1 MASFDPFAA
10 QLFLE
15 NDFVAA
21 PAGQRLDI
29 VNPATLEKEGRIAA
43 MATADL
49 APVIARANAA
59 QKGWAQVDAKSRAA
73 LLHKVANSIAEGNL
87 RPVAELMTREMGK
100 PYPEAMGE
108 LANVAPIFRYYAELA
123 RDDGGHVAGTTQIG
137 SFQYAR
143 YFPYGVSVHIMPF
156 NFPILLMC
164 WTVAASLAAGNAV
177 IVKPAEATSLCTLK
191 FMEHFQAL
199 PPGLVSCVT
208 GSGETAQALIQSP
221 DTHVVAFTG
230 GVETGRRVNVACA
243 ELMKPCIIE
252 AGGNDPMIVMDSAP
266 LDVAASGAV
275 TAAFHLS
282 GQICTSAERFFV
294 HEKIHDDF
302 VAEFVRRTKA
312 LRIGNGLG
320 KTEIGPLVS
329 EAARAKVMRLVEE
342 AVADGAKV
350 HCGGRIPPAHN
361 TGWFYEPTI
370 LTGVTPEMAIMQSE
384 VFGPVAPICKV
395 HDLDEALAFANRS
408 RFGLGASIFTTRLDE
423 AMEAAER
430 FESGM
435 VWVNNPLIDND
446 ALPFGGWKLSGL
458 GRELGR
464 LGLNAFRQAKMVIV
478 DHQPRIQSWWY
489 PYPDDVF
496 HPDAA
501 KVIK

>member
-1 MASFDPFAA
+1 
-10 QLFLE
+10 
-15 NDFVAA
+15 
-21 PAGQRLDI
+21 
-29 VNPATLEKEGRIAA
+29 
-43 MATADL
+43 
-49 APVIARANAA
+49 
-59 QKGWAQVDAKSRAA
+59 
-73 LLHKVANSIAEGNL
+73 
-87 RPVAELMTREMGK
+87 
-100 PYPEAMGE
+100 MGE

-137 SFQYAR
+137 SFQYAK

-191 FMEHFQAL
+191 FMEHFRAL

-208 GSGETAQALIQSP
+208 GGGETAQALIQSP

-243 ELMKPCIIE
+243 ELMKPCVIE
-252 AGGNDPMIVMDSAP
+252 AGGNDPMIVMESAP

-302 VAEFVRRTKA
+302 VAEFVRRTKM

-320 KTEIGPLVS
+320 RTEIGPLVS
-329 EAARAKVMRLVEE
+329 EVARAKVMRLVDE
-342 AVADGAKV
+342 AVAQGARV
-350 HCGGRIPPAHN
+350 ACGGRIPADHN

-370 LTGVTPEMAIMQSE
+370 LTGVTPEMTIMQSE

-395 HDLDEALAFANRS
+395 RDLDEALALANRS

-446 ALPFGGWKLSGL
+446 ALPFGGWKLSGV

-478 DHQPRIQSWWY
+478 DHQPTIQSWWY

-501 KVIK
+501 KFSK